1 MRLEGSIYGMQHLQ
15 TRVSE
20 FIFREVARR
29 QKSQWLG
36 ASRRSR
42 MSEYSTSPIV
52 MQLEKWQV
60 PLDQRTRQRLTGVQT
75 VSELLEYFLL
85 KGVRLDSHLGF
96 WGLVSGRYP
105 LILRTDIP
113 QPLAMLQRQCC
124 GERYVTYLDR
134 EEDLEK
140 PIGRFGGS
148 FEFLMHD
155 LEHAHK
161 FFGDAELF
169 RGQVNF
175 FSLLK
180 AILPS
185 LQTWISDPL
194 FEKDLNYLMSDMNSH
209 PVHLF
214 KYMKAIVLTAELRQ
228 GHEDH
233 TKLDAFWM
241 DVLNKWQAPADIR
254 DAALRINRPGLET
267 GADQILVHD
276 FFKGATFQ

>member
-1 MRLEGSIYGMQHLQ
+1 MQHLQ
-15 TRVSE
+15 SGLSE
-20 FIFREVARR
+20 FVFREVARR
-29 QKSQWLG
+29 QKNQWLG
-36 ASRRSR
+36 ATRRSR

-52 MQLEKWQV
+52 MQLEQWQM
-60 PLDQRTRQRLTGVQT
+60 PLDEKTRQRLVGIQS
-75 VSELLEYFLL
+75 VSELLEHFLL
-85 KGVRLDSHLGF
+85 KGVRLDSHMGF

-113 QPLAMLQRQCC
+113 QPLAMLRRQCG

-134 EEDLEK
+134 EEDLSK
-140 PIGRFGGS
+140 PVGRFAGS

-161 FFGDAELF
+161 FFGDQELF

-175 FSLLK
+175 FNLLK
-180 AILPS
+180 SILPR
-185 LQTWISDPL
+185 LQVWTSDPL

-214 KYMKAIVLTAELRQ
+214 KYLKAIVLTAELRK

-233 TKLDAFWM
+233 AQLDAFWT
-241 DVLNKWQAPADIR
+241 DILNEWQTPAEIR
-254 DAALRINRPGLET
+254 QAALRINRPGIET
-267 GADQILVHD
+267 GTDQALVHE
-276 FFKGATFQ
+276 FFRGANFQ